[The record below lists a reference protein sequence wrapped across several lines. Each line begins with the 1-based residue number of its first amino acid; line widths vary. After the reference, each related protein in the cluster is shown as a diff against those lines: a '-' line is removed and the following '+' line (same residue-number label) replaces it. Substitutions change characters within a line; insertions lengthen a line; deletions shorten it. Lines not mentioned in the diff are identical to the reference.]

1 MHMTVSLKKD
11 TTNEKVSGDV
21 TVDKLHT
28 KIDQYQKILTSILW
42 MFMHIL

>member
-21 TVDKLHT
+21 GKLHA